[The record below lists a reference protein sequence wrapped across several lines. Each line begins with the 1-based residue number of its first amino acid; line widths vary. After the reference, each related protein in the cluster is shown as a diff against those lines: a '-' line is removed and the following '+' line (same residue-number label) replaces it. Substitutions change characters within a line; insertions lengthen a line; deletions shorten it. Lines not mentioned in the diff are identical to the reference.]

1 MNVPHIFIVLK
12 MPGNCYW
19 KFMWFLESGRQ
30 RKCLKQLRSV
40 CRTKIQRFNSLLWR
54 YVPSGLNL
62 DTSSIEIWYI
72 SGNAVSAE
80 QLVVLEWTN
89 SNNLPKAMYLMQK
102 PWSLSDNYI
111 QIVINFMLLTS
122 GKMKGSL
129 SFISLIAMI

>member
-1 MNVPHIFIVLK
+1 MFIVRTTIIIMLTEEILKFGNFHNINSLICLKWMFLIIFIVLK

-54 YVPSGLNL
+54 YVPSWLNL

-72 SGNAVSAE
+72 SGNCSLSWAVSSSRMNKFKQSA
-80 QLVVLEWTN
+80 
-89 SNNLPKAMYLMQK
+89 
-102 PWSLSDNYI
+102 
-111 QIVINFMLLTS
+111 
-122 GKMKGSL
+122 KGNV
-129 SFISLIAMI
+129 FI